1 MSALLHETPEER
13 RKRLFFESAP
23 PDPTAQAKKAGSAHW
38 NRSLGTV
45 LMPQSVM
52 PIGPHTG
59 KLMER
64 VPHDY
69 LAYVQAQPWSKTWD
83 PWHPVAD
90 YLTRFPLSLPL
101 SAEGG
106 AAVSPSPSLRAAS
119 PQSVSQSCPMWP
131 SHIATVTTMQA
142 CTPTQ
147 EWNYPEHALLRCH
160 HDTYLHEDKFHTF
173 ALGALNLRPAWFDTK
188 LAAYRLTFPKR
199 HLAIQLGAGE
209 LAPSVRTRPETFQR
223 LTADGKPLCAKHHYA
238 TKADADTVAAQR
250 MKSRHNRPVML
261 RSYHCPD
268 CGLHHLTSKPL

>member
-13 RKRLFFESAP
+13 RRRLFFESAP
-23 PDPTAQAKKAGSAHW
+23 PDPTAQARKAGRAHF
-38 NRSLGTV
+38 NRSLHAV

-64 VPHDY
+64 VPHEY
-69 LAYVQAQPWSKTWD
+69 LAWVQSQPWAALWH

-90 YLTRFPLSLPL
+90 YLTRFPLPDSQ
-101 SAEGG
+101 
-106 AAVSPSPSLRAAS
+106 S
-119 PQSVSQSCPMWP
+119 PQWP
-131 SHIATVTTMQA
+131 SHICTVTAMQA
-142 CTPTQ
+142 CAPTQ

-160 HDTYLHEDKFHTF
+160 RDTWLHEDKFHTF
-173 ALGALNLRPAWFDTK
+173 ALGALGLRPPWFDTK
-188 LAAYRLTFPKR
+188 LQAYRLTASKR
-199 HLAIQLGAGE
+199 TLAIQLGAGE

-223 LTADGKPLCAKHHYA
+223 TTTDGKPLCTKHHYA
-238 TKADADTVAAQR
+238 TKAQADLVAAER
-250 MKSRHNRPVML
+250 MKSRHNRPAML

>member
-23 PDPTAQAKKAGSAHW
+23 PDPTAQAKKAGRAHF
-38 NRSLGTV
+38 NRSLHDV

-69 LAYVQAQPWSKTWD
+69 LAWVQAQPWAAHWH

-90 YLTRFPLSLPL
+90 YLDRFPLPESQ
-101 SAEGG
+101 G
-106 AAVSPSPSLRAAS
+106 
-119 PQSVSQSCPMWP
+119 PQWP
-131 SHIATVTTMQA
+131 SHICTVTAMQA
-142 CTPTQ
+142 CAPTQ

-160 HDTYLHEDKFHTF
+160 HDIYLHEDKYHTF
-173 ALGALNLRPAWFDTK
+173 ALGALGLRPQWFDPK
-188 LAAYRLTFPKR
+188 IQAYRLTFPKR
-199 HLAIQLGAGE
+199 LLAIQLGAGE
-209 LAPSVRTRPETFQR
+209 LAADPRQRDRPNYQRT
-223 LTADGKPLCAKHHYA
+223 ASDGTPLCTKAHYA
-238 TKADADTVAAQR
+238 TKEQADLVAAQR
-250 MKSRHNRPVML
+250 IESRRNAPAFL
-261 RSYHCPD
+261 RSYHCPE